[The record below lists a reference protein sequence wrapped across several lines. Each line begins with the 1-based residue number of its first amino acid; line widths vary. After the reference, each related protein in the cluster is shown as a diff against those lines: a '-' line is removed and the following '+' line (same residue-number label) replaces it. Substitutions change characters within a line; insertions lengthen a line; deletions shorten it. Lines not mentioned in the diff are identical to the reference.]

1 MESGITVSVQNERSQ
16 LLNKELAMK
25 ILQSRLKEIELLKK
39 KEREAKIKGEHIS
52 ADFGS
57 QIRSYVMHPYKM
69 VKDHRTNFE
78 TSDID
83 KVLDGNIDEFIEDFL
98 ISNIRK

>member
-1 MESGITVSVQNERSQ
+1 MIRYI
-16 LLNKELAMK
+16 K
-25 ILQSRLKEIELLKK
+25 IEDSKK
-39 KEREAKIKGEHIS
+39 RDAEIKGEHIS

>member
-1 MESGITVSVQNERSQ
+1 
-16 LLNKELAMK
+16 MK

-69 VKDHRTNFE
+69 VKDHRTDLE
-78 TSDID
+78 ISDID
-83 KVLDGNIDEFIEDFL
+83 SVLDGNIDRFIEAFL
-98 ISNIRK
+98 LKNIEKS